1 MKAWQFTEVD
11 APLTLS
17 DVEVPQPAADEI
29 VVHVRAAGLCHS
41 DVSFIDGTLTPLLPF
56 RPITLGHEIA
66 GVVSAVGSDDLGFEV
81 GQRVGIPATI
91 EDGPGTEKNGGFAE
105 EVAVKAKLVVPLPDA
120 VPFDQAA
127 AATDA
132 GLTSYHAVKV
142 QGRVQAGS
150 RVGIIGLG
158 GLGSLGAQVAL
169 ALGAEVYVAEKNEK
183 VHDYARSLGAAAVAT
198 DVSAF
203 ADEKLDVVIDFA
215 GFGTT
220 TDGAIQ
226 VLRRG
231 GRVVQVGLA
240 RARGEIDL
248 QTLTLNE
255 IELVGSQAGTK
266 QDLVEVLELIADG
279 RISSRLTEIA
289 FDEIGDGIGRL
300 ERGEVIGRLVA
311 VFG

>member
-11 APLTLS
+11 APLSLHE
-17 DVEVPQPAADEI
+17 VEAPTPAADEI
-29 VVHVRAAGLCHS
+29 VVHVKAAGLCHS

-66 GVVSAVGSDDLGFEV
+66 GVVSAVGADVTEFSV

-91 EDGPGTEKNGGFAE
+91 EDGPGTEKNGGFAD
-105 EVAVKAKLVVPLPDA
+105 EVAVLAKLVVPLPEH

-142 QGRVQAGS
+142 QGRVGQGTK
-150 RVGIIGLG
+150 VGIIGLG
-158 GLGSLGAQVAL
+158 GLGSLGAQAAL
-169 ALGAEVYVAEKNEK
+169 ALGATLYVAEKNEK
-183 VHDYARSLGAAAVAT
+183 VHDYARSLGAKAVST
-198 DVSAF
+198 DIEDF
-203 ADEKLDVVIDFA
+203 TDEALDVIVDFA

-220 TDGAIQ
+220 TDGAIKT
-226 VLRRG
+226 LRRG
-231 GRVVQVGLA
+231 GRIVQVGLA
-240 RARGEIDL
+240 RARAELDL

-266 QDLVEVLELIADG
+266 QDLVEVLELIEQG
-279 RISSRLTEIA
+279 KLTSRITEIS
-289 FDEIGDGIGRL
+289 FDEIGDGIGKL
-300 ERGEVIGRLVA
+300 QRGEVIGRLVA